1 MSQPI
6 TAVTMPKWG
15 IEMTEGAI
23 TAWNLAV
30 GQSANKGDPLLDVET
45 EKIVNQVESP
55 GDGVLRR
62 ILANAGD
69 TRPVGALIGVLAAVT
84 VPDAEIDAFVAAF
97 RGASVNFEPETG
109 ATAAPSAVTDP
120 AADAGDGEQRVS
132 PIARRLAERLG
143 VDLSKVQGTG
153 RNGRISKEDVEAWV
167 AVHGAAAG
175 GAAPAADVK
184 RVRLSPTR
192 LTIARRLTEAS
203 QSIPH
208 IRLDVDAVADALLAR
223 RAALREAGVTG
234 ISVNDLLLRACAL
247 ALVKHPQVNAQ
258 LDGEELLQ
266 FPHADIAI
274 AVATPNGLI
283 TPIVRQADTKP
294 VAAIASESAMLIE
307 RAQSGSLTRADI
319 SGGSFTISNLGMY
332 GIRRFDAII
341 NPPQVAILAVGRIEE
356 RAIAH
361 NGKVSTA
368 RMLTLTLAADHR
380 VVDGATGAQFL
391 DTLRQLIE
399 NSDWL

>member
-23 TAWNLAV
+23 TAWNIAI
-30 GQSANKGDPLLDVET
+30 GQQANKGDPLLDVET

-62 ILANAGD
+62 ILAHAGD
-69 TRPVGALIGVLAAVT
+69 TRPVGALIGVLAAAT
-84 VPDAEIDAFVAAF
+84 VPDAEVDAFVAAF
-97 RGASVNFEPETG
+97 RGARVNFEPESG
-109 ATAAPSAVTDP
+109 ATAAASAAADSP
-120 AADAGDGEQRVS
+120 ADAGDSEQRVS

-143 VDLSKVQGTG
+143 VNLSKVQGTG

-167 AVHGAAAG
+167 AAHGAASG
-175 GAAPAADVK
+175 GSAPAADAT

-203 QSIPH
+203 QSVPH
-208 IRLDVDAVADALLAR
+208 IRLDIDVAADALLAR
-223 RAALREAGVTG
+223 RAALRESGVAG

-294 VAAIASESAMLIE
+294 VATIASESAMLIE
-307 RAQSGSLTRADI
+307 RAQSGALTRTDI

-341 NPPQVAILAVGRIEE
+341 NPPQVAILAIGRIEE
-356 RAIAH
+356 RAIAN
-361 NGKVSTA
+361 NGKLSTA

-380 VVDGATGAQFL
+380 VVDGASGAQFL

-399 NSDWL
+399 NPTPL

>member
-1 MSQPI
+1 
-6 TAVTMPKWG
+6 MPKWG

-55 GDGVLRR
+55 GNGLLRR
-62 ILANAGD
+62 ILANVGD
-69 TRPVGALIGVLAAVT
+69 TRPVGALLGVLAAAS
-84 VPDAEIDAFVAAF
+84 VPDAEVDAFVAAF
-97 RGASVNFEPETG
+97 RSASVNFEPEN
-109 ATAAPSAVTDP
+109 
-120 AADAGDGEQRVS
+120 GDVEQRVS
-132 PIARRLAERLG
+132 PIARRLAQRLG
-143 VDLSKVQGTG
+143 VDLTRVQGTG

-167 AVHGAAAG
+167 AAHGTATG
-175 GAAPAADVK
+175 GRTPAVEAK
-184 RVRLSPTR
+184 RVRLSPAR

-203 QSIPH
+203 QAIPH
-208 IRLDVDAVADALLAR
+208 IRLDVEIAADALLAR
-223 RAALREAGVTG
+223 RVALRESGVTG

-247 ALVKHPQVNAQ
+247 ALLKHPQVNAQ
-258 LDGEELLQ
+258 LEGEELLQ

-283 TPIVRQADTKP
+283 TPIVRQADSKP
-294 VAAIASESAMLIE
+294 VAVIASESATLIE
-307 RAQSGSLTRADI
+307 RAQSGSLTRAEI

-356 RAIAH
+356 RVIAH

-399 NSDWL
+399 NPDSL

>member
-23 TAWNLAV
+23 TAWNIAI
-30 GQSANKGDPLLDVET
+30 GQQANKGDPLLDVET

-62 ILANAGD
+62 ILAHAGD
-69 TRPVGALIGVLAAVT
+69 TRPVGELIGVLAAAT
-84 VPDAEIDAFVAAF
+84 VPDAEVDAFVAAF
-97 RGASVNFEPETG
+97 RGARVNFEPESG
-109 ATAAPSAVTDP
+109 ATAAASAAADSP
-120 AADAGDGEQRVS
+120 ADAGDSEQRVS

-143 VDLSKVQGTG
+143 VNLSKVQGTG

-167 AVHGAAAG
+167 AAHGAASG
-175 GAAPAADVK
+175 GSALAADAT

-203 QSIPH
+203 QSVPH
-208 IRLDVDAVADALLAR
+208 IRLDIDVAADALLAR
-223 RAALREAGVTG
+223 RAALRESGVAG

-294 VAAIASESAMLIE
+294 VATIASESAMLIE
-307 RAQSGSLTRADI
+307 RAQSGALTRADI

-341 NPPQVAILAVGRIEE
+341 NPPQVAILAIGRIEE
-356 RAIAH
+356 RAIAN
-361 NGKVSTA
+361 NGKLSTA

-380 VVDGATGAQFL
+380 VVDGASGAQFL

-399 NSDWL
+399 NPTPL

>member
-23 TAWNLAV
+23 TAWNVAV
-30 GQSANKGDPLLDVET
+30 GQQANKGDPLLDVET

-55 GDGVLRR
+55 SDGVLRR

-69 TRPVGALIGVLAAVT
+69 TRPVGALIGVLAAAT
-84 VPDAEIDAFVAAF
+84 VPDADIDAFVAAF

-109 ATAAPSAVTDP
+109 VAPAPSATIDP

-167 AVHGAAAG
+167 AVHGADASG
-175 GAAPAADVK
+175 GSPAADAM

-208 IRLDVDAVADALLAR
+208 IRLDVDVAVDALLAH
-223 RAALREAGVTG
+223 RAALQEAGSTR

-274 AVATPNGLI
+274 AVATANGLI

-294 VAAIASESAMLIE
+294 AAAVASESAMLIE

-332 GIRRFDAII
+332 GIRRFDAIV

-356 RAIAH
+356 RVIVRAAQTAI
-361 NGKVSTA
+361 A

-380 VVDGATGAQFL
+380 VVDGAAGAQFL

-399 NSDWL
+399 DPSSL

>member
-23 TAWNLAV
+23 TAWSIAI
-30 GQSANKGDPLLDVET
+30 GQQANKGDPLLDVET

-62 ILANAGD
+62 ILAQAGD
-69 TRPVGALIGVLAAVT
+69 TRPVGALIGVLAAAT
-84 VPDAEIDAFVAAF
+84 VPDAEVDAFVAAF
-97 RGASVNFEPETG
+97 RGVSVNFEPDSS
-109 ATAAPSAVTDP
+109 ATAAASAAADSP
-120 AADAGDGEQRVS
+120 ADAGDSEQRVS

-143 VDLSKVQGTG
+143 VNLSKVQGTG

-167 AVHGAAAG
+167 AAHGAASG
-175 GAAPAADVK
+175 GSAPAADAT

-203 QSIPH
+203 QSVPH
-208 IRLDVDAVADALLAR
+208 IRLDIDVAAEALLAR
-223 RAALREAGVTG
+223 RAALRESGIAG

-294 VAAIASESAMLIE
+294 VATIASESAMLIE
-307 RAQSGSLTRADI
+307 RAQSGALTRTDI

-356 RAIAH
+356 RAIAN
-361 NGKVSTA
+361 NGKLSTA

-380 VVDGATGAQFL
+380 VVDGASGAQFL

-399 NSDWL
+399 NPTPL